1 MTDIKC
7 KFFSHYDC
15 DSHKVDGD
23 DNDDDTDTNDNTWY
37 KVDDDGNDDDDVD
50 AKERVVTVLLQ
61 VTLTKHTK
69 NMGKFSSVTVS
80 TVDEEEEEIEAV
92 SSALFCLDSLSWVK
106 ALAVH
111 LWADVWC

>member
-1 MTDIKC
+1 MI
-7 KFFSHYDC
+7 
-15 DSHKVDGD
+15 DSYKVDGD
-23 DNDDDTDTNDNTWY
+23 DNNDDIDTNDDTWY
-37 KVDDDGNDDDDVD
+37 KVDDDGNDDDIDTN
-50 AKERVVTVLLQ
+50 KRVVTVLLQ

-92 SSALFCLDSLSWVK
+92 SSALFCRDSLSWVK
-106 ALAVH
+106 ALTVH

>member
-1 MTDIKC
+1 MLSVS
-7 KFFSHYDC
+7 FFYHGC
-15 DSHKVDGD
+15 DSYKVDGD
-23 DNDDDTDTNDNTWY
+23 DNDDDIGTNDDTWY
-37 KVDDDGNDDDDVD
+37 KVDDGGNDDDDID
-50 AKERVVTVLLQ
+50 ANERVVTVLLQ

-106 ALAVH
+106 ALTVH
-111 LWADVWC
+111 LWAAVWC